1 MNPLVR
7 NEIYVLAPARARWV
21 APLMGIEVELAGRP
35 FSIASSIKSDISAQ
49 VLSQE
54 MVSRNASTL
63 FNHSEFPVSVSSYS
77 AAAINSS
84 AVSAI
89 STSFNSPYGLTTS
102 RIEVEIVGLPA
113 AKYSGVLVGLMK
125 RVDSLRA
132 NNRSAMSQPAR

>member
-1 MNPLVR
+1 MNPLVQD
-7 NEIYVLAPARARWV
+7 ETYVLAPARARWV
-21 APLMGIEVELAGRP
+21 APLMANEVERADRL
-35 FSIASSIKSDISAQ
+35 FSIASLIKSDISAQ

-54 MVSRNASTL
+54 MFSRNASTL
-63 FNHSEFPVSVSSYS
+63 FNHSVFPVSVSSFS
-77 AAAINSS
+77 AAAIKSS

-113 AKYSGVLVGLMK
+113 AKYSGVFVGLMK
-125 RVDSLRA
+125 RVDSFRA